1 MDNPNSCMQSPLA
14 FFLPLTALTV
24 MQGNNGVIRFEA
36 DEFESFDDGIDYSSV
51 DIGEL
56 LSQHI
61 SDPAEIDDETHGE
74 AASEHNNSLDCAS
87 IIVAK
92 LLKENA
98 NFITYPG
105 QIGVEA
111 VPGSFDRTTID
122 VAEMLKHV
130 NFVANPDQIGDGEA
144 APEYDSDVGRAAIR
158 VAELIKR
165 ANLGSNPGQI
175 GGGLREATP
184 EEITPTRLRTRI
196 SPSRRGQQSSII
208 NNARARRAQMAPAQ
222 DAPSSNTVNDR
233 HQPSPH
239 YPVLPPVYEG
249 SSEHGC
255 QPRGPFADHSRT
267 AAYGSSD
274 GHHPLPSRQH
284 LTANNTKYTHD
295 RAPLA
300 QQQQPSILP
309 HEERLDAYYSSKF
322 QTYFVLDHSKKP

>member
-1 MDNPNSCMQSPLA
+1 
-14 FFLPLTALTV
+14 

-144 APEYDSDVGRAAIR
+144 APEYDSDVGCAAIR

-222 DAPSSNTVNDR
+222 DAPSSNMVNDR

-309 HEERLDAYYSSKF
+309 HKERPDAYYSSKF